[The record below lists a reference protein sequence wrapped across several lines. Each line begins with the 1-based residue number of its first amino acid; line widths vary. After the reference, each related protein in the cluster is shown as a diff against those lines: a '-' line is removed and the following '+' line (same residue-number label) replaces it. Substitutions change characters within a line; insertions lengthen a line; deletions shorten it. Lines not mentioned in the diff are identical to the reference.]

1 MKRFI
6 SFLYFLPSS
15 LLLMAG
21 DRLPGSSKPWSP
33 TFAIT
38 VLIIGI
44 LLLIWG
50 SVVDEDEK
58 ETKDN
63 LLQFG
68 SFGVLGGI
76 MGLVSS
82 CISSI

>member
-15 LLLMAG
+15 MLLMAG
-21 DRLPGSSKPWSP
+21 DRLPDSSKPWSP

-68 SFGVLGGI
+68 FFGVLGGI

>member
-33 TFAIT
+33 TFAVT

-44 LLLIWG
+44 LLLICG
-50 SVVDEDEK
+50 IVVNKDEE
-58 ETKDN
+58 ETKDK
-63 LLQFG
+63 LIQFG
-68 SFGVLGGI
+68 VFGVLAGF